1 MPTRALHWNCKRRYL
16 HATFRELRS
25 DISDAFDDKFRT
37 DVYWVNG
44 LRAPGEFV
52 SEATASEHQKFLR
65 ITHDNRTT
73 FRLIRS
79 DLGVDLFGAGEDT
92 RNYSDASDYLASV
105 AIRLPE
111 AVGTAWMGIR
121 ATRQVWAVQRS
132 TAINWDYGATLIAAS
147 VRLCAIKM
155 ATVMRLTSKDR
166 FRELTVTLP
175 EWITL
180 TVITYKQR
188 IAFFVDGHFV
198 VAIEDALTLGGTVAL
213 GVDNGTTADF
223 DDLIIRDT
231 TPHDG

>member
-1 MPTRALHWNCKRRYL
+1 VFARP
-16 HATFRELRS
+16 FREPRS

-52 SEATASEHQKFLR
+52 TEAKASEHQKFLR
-65 ITHDNRTT
+65 ITHNNSAT

-79 DLGVDLFGAGEDT
+79 DVAIELFGAGEDS
-92 RNYSDASDYLASV
+92 RNYSDASDYLTSV
-105 AIRLPE
+105 AVRLPQ
-111 AVGTAWMGIR
+111 AIGTAWMGIR
-121 ATRQVWAVQRS
+121 ATPSLGGSEINGYKLGLRRNPDGSISTIVSYQDGNRS
-132 TAINWDYGATLIAAS
+132 ETYFEGAIPGEGS
-147 VRLCAIKM
+147 
-155 ATVMRLTSKDR
+155 
-166 FRELTVTLP
+166 TLP

-198 VAIEDALTLGGTVAL
+198 VAIDDALALGGTVAL
-213 GVDNGTTADF
+213 GVDNGSTADF
-223 DDLIIRDT
+223 DSLIIRDT